1 MSLNRDSEG
10 WPKYFGYNYLGPG
23 NPYPNGASLSGAD
36 SVAQGHDSSYSD
48 ILRASDLLSDE
59 NFREKVAEAD
69 ATAIDQFVQQFRNG
83 DTFGG
88 AIGAAGLSIKS
99 AVERVLGRVLY
110 PVPSLPGK
118 YASHS
123 RRHSWRPYSTS
134 P

>member
-10 WPKYFGYNYLGPG
+10 WPKYIGYNYLGPG

-110 PVPSLPGK
+110 PVPSLPGN
-118 YASHS
+118 YASHC
-123 RRHSWRPYSTS
+123 RRNSWHPYSTS